1 MHVIE
6 ENIFATNL
14 DRNSKTRNEYLKERE
29 TEFFGKNLMEYGFD
43 YFDNKDNGY
52 AYKGYNYDGRYK
64 KTAERFCKLF
74 NIRKKSKLLE
84 IGCAKG
90 FFLREFLNLGIDVYG
105 LDYSEYAV
113 NNCHPDLVGRIC
125 QGDCSIKENYPDIKP
140 DYIISKETLPHLE
153 KKDVLK
159 SLEIMNNIVK
169 DSTNIIIQIQCIEDL
184 SEKIN
189 IMKFDPTHKTLQTK
203 EDWIKDLKNANYNG
217 YVCFKRLF
225 INESK
230 PL

>member
-1 MHVIE
+1 MQLIE
-6 ENIFATNL
+6 ENIFATNS
-14 DRNSKTRNEYLKERE
+14 DRDSKTRNEYVKKRK
-29 TEFFGKNLMEYGFD
+29 TEFFGRNLMEYGFD

-64 KTAERFCKLF
+64 KTAKRFCELF
-74 NIRKKSKLLE
+74 NISKKSKLLE

-90 FFLREFLNLGIDVYG
+90 FFLKEFLNLGIDVYG
-105 LDYSEYAV
+105 LDYSAYAV
-113 NNCHPDLVGRIC
+113 KNCHPDLVGRIC
-125 QGDCSIKENYPDIKP
+125 QGDCSVKDNYPDIKP

-169 DSTNIIIQIQCIEDL
+169 DSSNIIIQIQCIEDL

-189 IMKFDPTHKTLQTK
+189 IMNFDPTHKTLQTK
-203 EDWIKDLKNANYNG
+203 DEWIKDLREANYNG
-217 YVCFKRLF
+217 FVNFKRLF
-225 INESK
+225 INES
-230 PL
+230 